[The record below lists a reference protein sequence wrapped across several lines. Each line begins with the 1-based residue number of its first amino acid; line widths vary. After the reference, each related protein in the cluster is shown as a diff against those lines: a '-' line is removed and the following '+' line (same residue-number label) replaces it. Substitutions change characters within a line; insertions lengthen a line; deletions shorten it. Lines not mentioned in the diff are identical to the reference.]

1 MINFIVLKGC
11 FSRLENI
18 DSLSIPQRFTDRF
31 TKLDYDFYIENQILY
46 FSIGIFILEEASY
59 HILIDLKSKCLTEYP
74 SELFSDTELSI
85 PKGWVLT
92 LHPESEGRQIIHPK
106 LASHLD
112 WWSRYHDDDPEILAI
127 VDEIISDI
135 QAEEEAKNPK
145 KDPFDDYW
153 GL

>member
-1 MINFIVLKGC
+1 MINFIILEGC
-11 FSRLENI
+11 FSRLEEI
-18 DSLSIPQRFTDRF
+18 DGINTSQRFTDRF
-31 TKLDYDFYIENQILY
+31 IKLDSDFYIENEISY

-59 HILIDLKSKCLTEYP
+59 HILIDLKSKYLTEYP
-74 SELFSDTELSI
+74 SELFSDTELVI
-85 PKGWVLT
+85 PIGWVLA
-92 LHPESEGRQIIHPK
+92 LHPEGEGRQIVHPK
-106 LASHLD
+106 LAPHLD

-135 QAEEEAKNPK
+135 EAEEEAKNPK